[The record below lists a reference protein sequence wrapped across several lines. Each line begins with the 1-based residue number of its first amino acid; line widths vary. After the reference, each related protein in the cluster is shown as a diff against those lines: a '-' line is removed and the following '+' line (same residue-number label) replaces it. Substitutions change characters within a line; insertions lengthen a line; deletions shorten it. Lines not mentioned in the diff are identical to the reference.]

1 MIKRDKCKIIL
12 ASGVI
17 SLLLI
22 VFALVIAISIWNYG
36 KVDEKAPA
44 DVAIV
49 LGAAISDGEV
59 SPVYRERINHAITL
73 YEEGTVDFIILTG
86 GFGEGSYKS
95 DSQVAK
101 EYALSQDV
109 PEERI
114 LIEEK
119 STITEENLEF
129 SKEIMEENDLETAII
144 VSDPLHMKRAMLM
157 AKDYNINALS
167 SPTTTSMYKSLKTK
181 IPFLLREEFF
191 YVGYCVVRV
200 FRWTDKYWQ
209 IYKNMLTY

>member
-22 VFALVIAISIWNYG
+22 VFAIGIAISIWNYG

-157 AKDYNINALS
+157 AKDYNITALS

-191 YVGYCVVRV
+191 YVGYCIVRV
-200 FRWTDKYWQ
+200 FR
-209 IYKNMLTY
+209 

>member
-1 MIKRDKCKIIL
+1 MRSKKCKIL
-12 ASGVI
+12 VASGAVI
-17 SLLLI
+17 FLS
-22 VFALVIAISIWNYG
+22 VVIALSIAINIWNYG
-36 KVDEKAPA
+36 KIDEKAPS

-49 LGAAISDGEV
+49 LGASVWEDGV

-73 YEEGTVDFIILTG
+73 YEDGFVDYIILTG

-101 EYALSQDV
+101 EYALSQGV

-114 LIEEK
+114 LTEEK

-129 SKEIMEENDLETAII
+129 SKEIMVENNLETAII
-144 VSDPLHMKRAMLM
+144 VSDPLHMKRSLLM
-157 AKDYNINALS
+157 AEDYNINAIS

-200 FRWTDKYWQ
+200 FR
-209 IYKNMLTY
+209 

>member
-1 MIKRDKCKIIL
+1 MKSRKCKIL
-12 ASGVI
+12 VASGAVI
-17 SLLLI
+17 FLS
-22 VFALVIAISIWNYG
+22 VVIALSIAINIWNYG
-36 KVDEKAPA
+36 KIDEKAPS

-49 LGAAISDGEV
+49 LGASVWEDGV

-73 YEEGTVDFIILTG
+73 YKDGFVDYIILTG

-101 EYALSQDV
+101 EYALSQGV

-129 SKEIMEENDLETAII
+129 SKEVMEENDLETAII
-144 VSDPLHMKRAMLM
+144 VSDPLHMKRSMLM
-157 AKDYNINALS
+157 AKDYNITALS

-181 IPFLLREEFF
+181 LPFLLREEFF
-191 YVGYCVVRV
+191 YVGYCVVR
-200 FRWTDKYWQ
+200 FFK
-209 IYKNMLTY
+209 

>member
-1 MIKRDKCKIIL
+1 MRSKKCKIL
-12 ASGVI
+12 VASGAVI
-17 SLLLI
+17 FLS
-22 VFALVIAISIWNYG
+22 VVIALSIAINIWNYG
-36 KVDEKAPA
+36 KIDEKAPS

-49 LGAAISDGEV
+49 LGASVWEDGV

-73 YEEGTVDFIILTG
+73 YEDGFVDYIILTG

-101 EYALSQDV
+101 EYALSQGV

-129 SKEIMEENDLETAII
+129 SKEIMVENNLETAII
-144 VSDPLHMKRAMLM
+144 VSDPLHMKRSLLM
-157 AKDYNINALS
+157 AEDYNINAIS

-181 IPFLLREEFF
+181 IRSLLIILKLF
-191 YVGYCVVRV
+191 
-200 FRWTDKYWQ
+200 
-209 IYKNMLTY
+209 

>member
-1 MIKRDKCKIIL
+1 MKRNKCKFFV
-12 ASGVI
+12 A
-17 SLLLI
+17 LI
-22 VFALVIAISIWNYG
+22 VVMLFISIAFASVIAVSIWNYG
-36 KVDEKAPA
+36 EKDEKVPS

-49 LGAAISDGEV
+49 LGAAVWDGEV

-73 YEEGTVDFIILTG
+73 YEDGFVDYIILTG

-101 EYALSQDV
+101 EYALSQGI
-109 PEERI
+109 PEESI

-129 SKEIMEENDLETAII
+129 SKEIMVENNLETAII
-144 VSDPLHMKRAMLM
+144 VSDPLHMKWSMLM
-157 AKDYNINALS
+157 AEDYNINAVS

-191 YVGYCVVRV
+191 YVGYCIVRI
-200 FRWTDKYWQ
+200 FR
-209 IYKNMLTY
+209 

>member
-17 SLLLI
+17 SLLSI
-22 VFALVIAISIWNYG
+22 VFAIGIAISIWNYG

-109 PEERI
+109 PDERI

-191 YVGYCVVRV
+191 YVGYCVVRF
-200 FRWTDKYWQ
+200 FR
-209 IYKNMLTY
+209 

>member
-1 MIKRDKCKIIL
+1 MMKSKKHIFIVIL
-12 ASGVI
+12 GA
-17 SLLLI
+17 I
-22 VFALVIAISIWNYG
+22 VFLSMVCALIIAIGIWNYG
-36 KVDEKAPA
+36 KVDEKQPS
-44 DVAIV
+44 DVVIV

-59 SPVYRERINHAITL
+59 SPVYRERINHAIYL
-73 YEEGTVDFIILTG
+73 YENGYVDYIILTG
-86 GFGEGSYKS
+86 GFGEGSFKS

-101 EYALSQDV
+101 EYALSQGI

-129 SKEIMEENDLETAII
+129 SKEIMDENNFETAII

-157 AKDYNINALS
+157 AKDYNIIAVS

-191 YVGYCVVRV
+191 YIGYYIVRN
-200 FRWTDKYWQ
+200 FR
-209 IYKNMLTY
+209 

>member
-1 MIKRDKCKIIL
+1 MKSKKCKIFL
-12 ASGVI
+12 ALGAVI
-17 SLLLI
+17 FLSVVI
-22 VFALVIAISIWNYG
+22 ALSIAISIWNYG
-36 KVDEKAPA
+36 KLDEKSPS

-49 LGAAISDGEV
+49 LGAAVWDGEV

-73 YEEGTVDFIILTG
+73 YEDGFVDYIILTG

-101 EYALSQDV
+101 EYALSQGV

-114 LIEEK
+114 LTEEK

-129 SKEIMEENDLETAII
+129 SKEIMVENNLEAAII
-144 VSDPLHMKRAMLM
+144 VSDPLHMKRSMLM
-157 AKDYNINALS
+157 AEDYGINALS

-191 YVGYCVVRV
+191 YIGYCVVRI
-200 FRWTDKYWQ
+200 FK
-209 IYKNMLTY
+209 

>member
-1 MIKRDKCKIIL
+1 MIKRKKSRIL
-12 ASGVI
+12 LVSGVVI
-17 SLLLI
+17 LLSI
-22 VFALVIAISIWNYG
+22 VVALAIAISIWNYG

-129 SKEIMEENDLETAII
+129 SKEVMEENDLETAII

-157 AKDYNINALS
+157 AKDYNITALS

-191 YVGYCVVRV
+191 YVGYCVVR
-200 FRWTDKYWQ
+200 FFK
-209 IYKNMLTY
+209 

>member
-1 MIKRDKCKIIL
+1 MTKTKKRKI
-12 ASGVI
+12 
-17 SLLLI
+17 LLI
-22 VFALVIAISIWNYG
+22 SSAIVFFSIVCALVIAIDIWNYG
-36 KVDEKAPA
+36 KVDEKVQS

-49 LGAAISDGEV
+49 LGASIWEDGV

-73 YEEGTVDFIILTG
+73 YESGLVDYIILTG
-86 GFGEGSYKS
+86 GFGEGSFKS

-101 EYALSQDV
+101 EYALSQGV
-109 PEERI
+109 PEEKI

-129 SKEIMEENDLETAII
+129 SKEIMVDNNLETAII

-157 AKDYNINALS
+157 AEDYNINALS

-181 IPFLLREEFF
+181 IPFLLRETFF
-191 YVGYCVVRV
+191 YVGYCVVRI
-200 FRWTDKYWQ
+200 FR
-209 IYKNMLTY
+209 

>member
-1 MIKRDKCKIIL
+1 MV
-12 ASGVI
+12 SV
-17 SLLLI
+17 
-22 VFALVIAISIWNYG
+22 AIGIWNHG
-36 KVDEKAPA
+36 KEDEKAQS

-49 LGAAISDGEV
+49 LGASIWEDGV

-73 YEEGTVDFIILTG
+73 YEDGFVDYIILTG

-101 EYALSQDV
+101 EYALSQGV
-109 PEERI
+109 PEEII

-129 SKEIMEENDLETAII
+129 SKEIMIENDLETAII

-157 AKDYNINALS
+157 AEDYGINALS

-181 IPFLLREEFF
+181 IPFLLRETFF
-191 YVGYCVVRV
+191 YVGYCVVRI
-200 FRWTDKYWQ
+200 FR
-209 IYKNMLTY
+209 

>member
-12 ASGVI
+12 ASGVVI
-17 SLLLI
+17 LLLI
-22 VFALVIAISIWNYG
+22 VFAIGIAISIWNYG

-129 SKEIMEENDLETAII
+129 SKEIMDENDLEIAII
-144 VSDPLHMKRAMLM
+144 VSDPLHMKRSMLM

-181 IPFLLREEFF
+181 ILFLLREEFF
-191 YVGYCVVRV
+191 YVGYCIVRV
-200 FRWTDKYWQ
+200 FR
-209 IYKNMLTY
+209 

>member
-12 ASGVI
+12 ASGVVI
-17 SLLLI
+17 LLLI
-22 VFALVIAISIWNYG
+22 VFAIGIAISIWNYG

-101 EYALSQDV
+101 EYALSQGI
-109 PEERI
+109 PEEKI

-129 SKEIMEENDLETAII
+129 SKEVMEENDLETAII

-157 AKDYNINALS
+157 AKDYNITALS
-167 SPTTTSMYKSLKTK
+167 SPTPTSMYKTLKTK

-191 YVGYCVVRV
+191 YVGYCVVRI
-200 FRWTDKYWQ
+200 FR
-209 IYKNMLTY
+209 

>member
-1 MIKRDKCKIIL
+1 MKNKKCKIL
-12 ASGVI
+12 VASGVI
-17 SLLLI
+17 ILFLSI
-22 VFALVIAISIWNYG
+22 VIASAIAVNIWNYG
-36 KVDEKAPA
+36 KKDEKSPS

-49 LGAAISDGEV
+49 LGAAVWDGEV

-73 YEEGTVDFIILTG
+73 YEDGFVDCIILTG

-101 EYALSQDV
+101 EYALSQGV

-114 LIEEK
+114 LTEEK

-129 SKEIMEENDLETAII
+129 SKEIMEENGFETAII
-144 VSDPLHMKRAMLM
+144 VSDPLHMKRSMLM
-157 AKDYNINALS
+157 AEDYNINALS

-200 FRWTDKYWQ
+200 FR
-209 IYKNMLTY
+209 

>member
-1 MIKRDKCKIIL
+1 MMKSKKHKILI
-12 ASGVI
+12 ASGTVI
-17 SLLLI
+17 FLLV
-22 VFALVIAISIWNYG
+22 VFALSVAISIWNYG
-36 KVDEKAPA
+36 KVDEKQPS

-49 LGAAISDGEV
+49 LGAAVWDGEV
-59 SPVYRERINHAITL
+59 SPVYRERINHGIYL
-73 YEEGTVDFIILTG
+73 YENGYVDYIILTG

-101 EYALSQDV
+101 EYALSQGV
-109 PEERI
+109 PDDKI

-129 SKEIMEENDLETAII
+129 SKEIMDEKGLSTAII
-144 VSDPLHMKRAMLM
+144 VSDPLHMKRSMLM
-157 AKDYNINALS
+157 AEDYKINAAS

-191 YVGYCVVRV
+191 YVGYYIVRI
-200 FRWTDKYWQ
+200 FR
-209 IYKNMLTY
+209 

>member
-1 MIKRDKCKIIL
+1 MIKRNKSRIL
-12 ASGVI
+12 LVSGVVI
-17 SLLLI
+17 LLSI
-22 VFALVIAISIWNYG
+22 VVALAIAISIWNYG

-73 YEEGTVDFIILTG
+73 YEEGTVDYIILTG
-86 GFGEGSYKS
+86 GFGDGSFKS

-101 EYALSQDV
+101 EYALSQGI
-109 PEERI
+109 PEESI

-129 SKEIMEENDLETAII
+129 SKEIMDENNLKTAII

-157 AKDYNINALS
+157 AKDYNITALS

-200 FRWTDKYWQ
+200 FR
-209 IYKNMLTY
+209 

>member
-22 VFALVIAISIWNYG
+22 VFAIGIAISIWNYG

-59 SPVYRERINHAITL
+59 SPVYRERINHAIML

-101 EYALSQDV
+101 EYALSQGL
-109 PEERI
+109 PEEKI

-129 SKEIMEENDLETAII
+129 SKEIMTENNLETAII

-157 AKDYNINALS
+157 AKDYNITALS

-181 IPFLLREEFF
+181 IPFLLREEIF
-191 YVGYCVVRV
+191 YVGYCIVRV
-200 FRWTDKYWQ
+200 FR
-209 IYKNMLTY
+209 

>member
-1 MIKRDKCKIIL
+1 MNNKKCKIL
-12 ASGVI
+12 VASGAIIFFLSTVI
-17 SLLLI
+17 VS
-22 VFALVIAISIWNYG
+22 AIAVNIWNYG
-36 KVDEKAPA
+36 KSDEKSPS

-49 LGAAISDGEV
+49 LGASVWEDGV

-73 YEEGTVDFIILTG
+73 YEDGFVDYIILTG

-101 EYALSQDV
+101 EYALSQGV

-114 LIEEK
+114 LTEEK

-129 SKEIMEENDLETAII
+129 SKEIMIENDLETAII

-157 AKDYNINALS
+157 AEDYGINALS

-181 IPFLLREEFF
+181 IPFLLRETFF
-191 YVGYCVVRV
+191 YVGYCVVRI
-200 FRWTDKYWQ
+200 FR
-209 IYKNMLTY
+209 

>member
-1 MIKRDKCKIIL
+1 MIKRKKSRIL
-12 ASGVI
+12 LVSGVVI
-17 SLLLI
+17 LLSI
-22 VFALVIAISIWNYG
+22 VVALAIAISIWNYG

-59 SPVYRERINHAITL
+59 SPVYRERINHAITF
-73 YEEGTVDFIILTG
+73 YEEGTVDYIILTG
-86 GFGEGSYKS
+86 GFGDGSFKS

-101 EYALSQDV
+101 EYALSQGI
-109 PEERI
+109 PEESI

-129 SKEIMEENDLETAII
+129 SKEIMDENNLKTAII

-157 AKDYNINALS
+157 AKDYNITALS

-200 FRWTDKYWQ
+200 FR
-209 IYKNMLTY
+209 

>member
-17 SLLLI
+17 ILLLM
-22 VFALVIAISIWNYG
+22 VFAIGIAISIWNYG

-157 AKDYNINALS
+157 AKDYNITALS

-191 YVGYCVVRV
+191 YIGYCIVRN
-200 FRWTDKYWQ
+200 FR
-209 IYKNMLTY
+209 

>member
-1 MIKRDKCKIIL
+1 MIKRNKCKIL
-12 ASGVI
+12 FASGVV

-22 VFALVIAISIWNYG
+22 VFAIGIAISIWNYG

-101 EYALSQDV
+101 EYALSQGI
-109 PEERI
+109 PEEKI

-129 SKEIMEENDLETAII
+129 SKEVMEENDLETAII

-157 AKDYNINALS
+157 AEDYNINAIS
-167 SPTTTSMYKSLKTK
+167 SPTPTSMYKTLKTK

-191 YVGYCVVRV
+191 YVGYCVVRI
-200 FRWTDKYWQ
+200 FR
-209 IYKNMLTY
+209 

>member
-1 MIKRDKCKIIL
+1 MIKRNKCKILFGSVAIIL
-12 ASGVI
+12 FLSIIIAS
-17 SLLLI
+17 
-22 VFALVIAISIWNYG
+22 AIAVSIWNYG
-36 KVDEKAPA
+36 KKDEKSPS

-49 LGAAISDGEV
+49 LGAAVWDGEV

-73 YEEGTVDFIILTG
+73 YKDGFVDYIILTG

-101 EYALSQDV
+101 EYALSQGI

-114 LIEEK
+114 LTEEK
-119 STITEENLEF
+119 SIITEENLEF
-129 SKEIMEENDLETAII
+129 SKEIMDENNLKTAII

-157 AKDYNINALS
+157 AKDYNITALS

-191 YVGYCVVRV
+191 YVGYCIVRN
-200 FRWTDKYWQ
+200 FK
-209 IYKNMLTY
+209 

>member
-22 VFALVIAISIWNYG
+22 VFAIGIAISIWNYG

-73 YEEGTVDFIILTG
+73 YEEGTVDYIILTG
-86 GFGEGSYKS
+86 GFGDGSFKS

-101 EYALSQDV
+101 EYALSQGI
-109 PEERI
+109 PEESI

-129 SKEIMEENDLETAII
+129 SKEIMVDNNLETAII

-157 AKDYNINALS
+157 AKDYNITALS

-191 YVGYCVVRV
+191 YVGYCIVRV
-200 FRWTDKYWQ
+200 FR
-209 IYKNMLTY
+209 

>member
-22 VFALVIAISIWNYG
+22 VFAIGIAISIWNYG

-49 LGAAISDGEV
+49 LGAAVWDGEV

-129 SKEIMEENDLETAII
+129 SKEIMDENDLETAII
-144 VSDPLHMKRAMLM
+144 VSDPLHMKRSMLM
-157 AKDYNINALS
+157 AKDYNITALS

-191 YVGYCVVRV
+191 YIGYCIVRV
-200 FRWTDKYWQ
+200 FR
-209 IYKNMLTY
+209 